1 MKILITG
8 VNGFVGGHLAERL
21 ITNPSYQLYGI
32 ARSSS
37 LALPSLADH
46 VSLVTLDLRDTMALK
61 GCIADIA
68 PDVIIHLAAQA
79 SVAKSFNDPLGTM
92 LDNVM
97 PSVALMQYAVEL
109 KLDPLCI
116 FAGSNEIFG
125 MVAPDEMPI
134 NEQQPLRPVTPYG
147 VSKAS
152 VDMAAYQWFVS
163 HKVRTIRL
171 RLFSHIGPRQS
182 DAYAISAFAA
192 QIAKIEAGLQEPVLK
207 VGNLSARRDITDV
220 RDIADAYEAL
230 IHHGVPGTAYNVG
243 SGVSYEIRT
252 LLDKL
257 VAQSSVPIQV
267 EVDPARLRP
276 VDVPNV
282 VCDNS
287 QLFADTGYHPHI
299 PIDTTLKDMLDYWR
313 RTIKESK
320 A

>member
-8 VNGFVGGHLAERL
+8 INGFVGGHLAERL
-21 ITNPSYQLYGI
+21 MANPHYQLFGI
-32 ARSSS
+32 ARTAELS
-37 LALPSLADH
+37 LPSLTNRVA
-46 VSLVTLDLRDTMALK
+46 LRQLDLRDSERIKECLDAIK
-61 GCIADIA
+61 

-79 SVAKSFNDPLGTM
+79 SVAKSFSDPIGTM
-92 LDNVM
+92 QDNVI
-97 PSVALMQYAVEL
+97 PSIALMQYAVEL

-134 NEQQPLRPVTPYG
+134 NEQQPLNPVTPYG

-192 QIAKIEAGLQEPVLK
+192 QIAKIEAGLQEPILK

-220 RDIADAYEAL
+220 RDVAAAYEAL
-230 IHHGVPGTAYNVG
+230 ITHGQPGQAYNVG
-243 SGVSYEIRT
+243 AGQSHEIRHLLEQLVSYST
-252 LLDKL
+252 
-257 VAQSSVPIQV
+257 VPIRI

-276 VDVPNV
+276 VDVPDV
-282 VCDNS
+282 VCDNRLLT
-287 QLFADTGYHPHI
+287 QHTGWQPQI
-299 PIDTTLKDMLDYWR
+299 PVTQTMHDILAYWR
-313 RTIKESK
+313 HTIKESK

>member
-8 VNGFVGGHLAERL
+8 INGFVGGHLAERL
-21 ITNPSYQLYGI
+21 AANPRYQLYGI
-32 ARSSS
+32 ARSPA
-37 LALPSLADH
+37 LALPSLTSH
-46 VSLVTLDLRDTMALK
+46 VSLISLDLRDNDGIKQCLDTVK
-61 GCIADIA
+61 

-79 SVAKSFNDPLGTM
+79 SVAKSFSDPLGTM
-92 LDNVM
+92 HDNVM

-109 KLDPLCI
+109 KLDPLYI

-125 MVAPDEMPI
+125 MVSPDEMPI

-147 VSKAS
+147 VSKAT
-152 VDMAAYQWFVS
+152 VDMAAYQWYVS
-163 HKVRTIRL
+163 HKLRTIRL

-192 QIAKIEAGLQEPVLK
+192 QIAKIEAGLQEPILK

-230 IHHGVPGTAYNVG
+230 IHHGVPGAAYNVG

-257 VAQSSVPIQV
+257 VAQSTVPIQV
-267 EVDPARLRP
+267 EVDQARLRP

-287 QLFADTGYHPHI
+287 QLFADTGYHSHI
-299 PIDTTLKDMLDYWR
+299 PIDTTLSDMLDYWR
-313 RTIKESK
+313 HTIKESK

>member
-8 VNGFVGGHLAERL
+8 INGFVGGHLAERL
-21 ITNPSYQLYGI
+21 ATNPRYQLYGI
-32 ARSSS
+32 ARSATLS
-37 LALPSLADH
+37 LQALTTH
-46 VSLVTLDLRDTMALK
+46 VSLISFDLRDTESLK
-61 GCIADIA
+61 RCLADIK

-79 SVAKSFNDPLGTM
+79 SVAKSFSDPLGTM
-92 LDNVM
+92 HDNVM

-125 MVAPDEMPI
+125 MVAPNEMPI
-134 NEQQPLRPVTPYG
+134 DEQQPLNPVTPYG
-147 VSKAS
+147 VSKAA

-192 QIAKIEAGLQEPVLK
+192 QIAKIEAGLQEPILK

-220 RDIADAYEAL
+220 RDVATAYEAL
-230 IHHGVPGTAYNVG
+230 IDHGHAGQAYNVG
-243 SGVSYEIRT
+243 AGQSHEIRNLLDQLVSYST
-252 LLDKL
+252 
-257 VAQSSVPIQV
+257 VPIHI

-276 VDVPNV
+276 VDVPDV
-282 VCDNS
+282 VCDNRLLT
-287 QLFADTGYHPHI
+287 QHTGWRPQI
-299 PIDTTLKDMLDYWR
+299 PVTQTMHDILAYWR
-313 RTIKESK
+313 HTIKESK